1 MSQDNA
7 ENLRAVLEAW
17 DPEAWRRGEVDTSLL
32 DPQVTY
38 EDKNLPDHV
47 RETYRGHE
55 GVIRAT
61 ERWLEPFAEMTI
73 ELEEILG
80 SGDRLVSIHRVS
92 GKAGHT
98 GIEFSG
104 PVAYQW
110 TFRNGKVIHFQSFRD
125 PSEALEAA
133 GLSE

>member
-1 MSQDNA
+1 
-7 ENLRAVLEAW
+7 
-17 DPEAWRRGEVDTSLL
+17 
-32 DPQVTY
+32 
-38 EDKNLPDHV
+38 
-47 RETYRGHE
+47 
-55 GVIRAT
+55 
-61 ERWLEPFAEMTI
+61 MTI

>member
-1 MSQDNA
+1 MSQ
-7 ENLRAVLEAW
+7 ENVEKLRALLVAW
-17 DPEAWRRGEVDTSLL
+17 DPEAWRQGQFDASLF
-32 DPQVTY
+32 DPRVTY

-47 RETYRGHE
+47 QETYRGHE

-61 ERWLEPFAEMTI
+61 ERWVEPFAEMTI

-80 SGDRLVSIHRVS
+80 TGDHLVSVHRVS
-92 GKAGHT
+92 ARARHT

-104 PVAYQW
+104 PVAYEW
-110 TFRNGKVIHFQSFRD
+110 TFRHGKVIHFQSFRD
-125 PSEALEAA
+125 RAEALEAA